1 MAEFNGTDFTVSIAG
16 TPNKKIGRT
25 RDISFSLSASTIDVS
40 SRDSLGWR
48 EVIGGQRSWT
58 MSVSGIT
65 DYIEGANEATT
76 KTLTTTLIA
85 RTAINFIMGN
95 TTLTGSQTYA
105 GSGVITSFETSAP
118 YEGEV
123 EWTMEIE
130 GSGPITLAVVA

>member
-1 MAEFNGTDFTVSIAG
+1 MAEFNGTDFTVSIVG

-40 SRDSLGWR
+40 SRDSGGWR

-65 DYIEGANEATT
+65 DYIEGTGEATT

-85 RTAINFIMGN
+85 RTAIGFIMGN
-95 TTLTGSQTYA
+95 TTLTGSQTYS
-105 GSGVITSFETSAP
+105 GSGIITSFETSAP

-130 GSGPITLAVVA
+130 GNGPITLAVVA